1 MPFSSVLGQLTISVL
16 MKVASGIE
24 KNTPQNPHRP
34 PKIKIADKIEK
45 ASKFMAFEKSNGVN
59 TLLSKICITI

>member
-1 MPFSSVLGQLTISVL
+1 